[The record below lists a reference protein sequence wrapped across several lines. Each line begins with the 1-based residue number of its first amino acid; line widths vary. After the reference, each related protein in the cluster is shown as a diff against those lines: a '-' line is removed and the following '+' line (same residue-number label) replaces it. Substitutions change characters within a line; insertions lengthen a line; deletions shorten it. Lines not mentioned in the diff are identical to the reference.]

1 MGLLALAACSTDQSV
16 RTPAARPI
24 GVETV
29 DTTAPGDT
37 TAPDGTAAPVDTSAP
52 DDTAAP
58 VVGEIASAVSQMDTV
73 VQNNAAGAEE
83 TASAAEELNAQ
94 AFELN
99 EVVHDLGT
107 MVDGT
112 HRRVAT
118 EPSEVAPK
126 ATPVRRVPS
135 AAKRLLKAQ

>member
-1 MGLLALAACSTDQSV
+1 VGEIAS
-16 RTPAARPI
+16 
-24 GVETV
+24 
-29 DTTAPGDT
+29 
-37 TAPDGTAAPVDTSAP
+37 SAQEQNQGI
-52 DDTAAP
+52 
-58 VVGEIASAVSQMDTV
+58 GEIASAVSQMDTV

-126 ATPVRRVPS
+126 ATPVVKKSIVKKVLANRSLAS
-135 AAKRLLKAQ
+135 APEADFFSPVAEESTAGKS